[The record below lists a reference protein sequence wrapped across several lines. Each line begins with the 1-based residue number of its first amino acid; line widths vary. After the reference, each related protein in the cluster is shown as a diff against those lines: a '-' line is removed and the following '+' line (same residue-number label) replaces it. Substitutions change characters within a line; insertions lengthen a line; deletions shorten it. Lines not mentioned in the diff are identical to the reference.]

1 MTKAFCRN
9 CITYTVE
16 LSLKQ
21 VNPKNQGNFLKIVL
35 LVGIIAVIAMR
46 KKQEEL
52 NAEENPV
59 YGVYQQTEAYER
71 LYSTNEAVDNNNY
84 YS

>member
-1 MTKAFCRN
+1 M
-9 CITYTVE
+9 
-16 LSLKQ
+16 
-21 VNPKNQGNFLKIVL
+21 

>member
-1 MTKAFCRN
+1 M
-9 CITYTVE
+9 
-16 LSLKQ
+16 
-21 VNPKNQGNFLKIVL
+21 
-35 LVGIIAVIAMR
+35 AVIAMR

-59 YGVYQQTEAYER
+59 YGVYQQKKAYER

>member
-1 MTKAFCRN
+1 MRKMF
-9 CITYTVE
+9 I
-16 LSLKQ
+16 LHLILFLHFIII
-21 VNPKNQGNFLKIVL
+21 FLK
-35 LVGIIAVIAMR
+35 R
-46 KKQEEL
+46 KFSQNCLAGRHHSCYSHEKKEEL

-59 YGVYQQTEAYER
+59 YGVYQQTEAYKR